1 MLKKKIFPEIIV
13 VEYNSTFLNKS
24 ITVPYIKDFE
34 RFKMHNSGFYHGASL
49 VAFDK
54 LLRSKNYSLVKVI
67 GGLNAFFINKQI
79 LKKSGLK
86 KLTARK
92 IKQEN
97 VRRKKIS
104 NMSSKKQFEKIS
116 HLKFIKV

>member
-1 MLKKKIFPEIIV
+1 
-13 VEYNSTFLNKS
+13 
-24 ITVPYIKDFE
+24 
-34 RFKMHNSGFYHGASL
+34 MHNSGFYHGASL

-54 LLRSKNYSLVKVI
+54 LLRSKNYSLVKVV
-67 GGLNAFFINKQI
+67 GGINAFFINKQI